1 MGCSCKRWYRCI
13 SSTYNPLID
22 DAVKAEWNIPASW
35 NLRAQMP
42 FGNIVQ
48 EAGEKE
54 FIDDADRFRVFK

>member
-1 MGCSCKRWYRCI
+1 LQH
-13 SSTYNPLID
+13 YNPLID